1 MKSWNLFEVL
11 ILYLKIPLYSTNTTN
26 QPHSSCI
33 QPEGTYSVFSLLYL
47 TGDSHCFYSTFC
59 L

>member
-26 QPHSSCI
+26 QPLIPPVLSLKGLIPFFPCSS
-33 QPEGTYSVFSLLYL
+33 
-47 TGDSHCFYSTFC
+47 
-59 L
+59 